1 MNVLHFCK
9 THGLDNIV
17 IFHDYEGYVI
27 WVENRWKASSHV
39 AQKYV
44 RYAISYDLSISFRRI
59 KGHIGNSYHKKV
71 DKLARTAL
79 RMICPS
85 SVFPF
90 L

>member
-17 IFHDYEGYVI
+17 IFHDYEGCVI
-27 WVENRWKASSHV
+27 WVENRRKASSHV

-44 RYAISYDLSISFRRI
+44 RYAISSGLSISFKRI
-59 KGHIGNSYHKKV
+59 KGHSGNNYNKKV

-79 RMICPS
+79 RII
-85 SVFPF
+85 
-90 L
+90 